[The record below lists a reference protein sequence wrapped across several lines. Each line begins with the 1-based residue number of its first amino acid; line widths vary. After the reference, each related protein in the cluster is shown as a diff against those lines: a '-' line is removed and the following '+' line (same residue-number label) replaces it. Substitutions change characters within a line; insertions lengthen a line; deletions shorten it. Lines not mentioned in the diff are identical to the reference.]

1 MMRSILLR
9 AFLMFIP
16 YSASAYGVSLDSSIS
31 ATRLIDMTQ
40 NQAFKSELQVAPLLV
55 QPVYSLK
62 GFQRE
67 ARVRFITDGTVRTD
81 FGNQDFSIAESCASL
96 GYKVK
101 ASSCASGTYA
111 GKRCPYGDEYV
122 DKCYGATD
130 WCKNNGYAVT
140 ACALPAYPAEA
151 CPYDGKYFKKCQ
163 KDNGRACEDN
173 EYYVSCPTGKVTDET
188 VICPYDGSY
197 KGCVCNPC
205 EGYDYTAAEANAQG
219 YHASTLV
226 CNSCGTIKYKRVE
239 NSCNGYKE
247 CTYGGEGTDSCWR
260 GETHLFKTC
269 KAEGRENK
277 CKLTVCPEGRFCEYE
292 ACSQKWCDLGCNVGT
307 TDLETLCT
315 RPETDCKKLGY
326 FRTAKECGNSY
337 RLACPFNKDVFHCF

>member
-1 MMRSILLR
+1 MHRCWCSLFIL
-9 AFLMFIP
+9 
-16 YSASAYGVSLDSSIS
+16 
-31 ATRLIDMTQ
+31 
-40 NQAFKSELQVAPLLV
+40 
-55 QPVYSLK
+55 LK

-269 KAEGRENK
+269 KAEGCENK

-337 RLACPFNKDVFHCF
+337 RLACPFNKDIFHCF

>member
-1 MMRSILLR
+1 M
-9 AFLMFIP
+9 
-16 YSASAYGVSLDSSIS
+16 
-31 ATRLIDMTQ
+31 
-40 NQAFKSELQVAPLLV
+40 
-55 QPVYSLK
+55 
-62 GFQRE
+62 
-67 ARVRFITDGTVRTD
+67 
-81 FGNQDFSIAESCASL
+81 
-96 GYKVK
+96 
-101 ASSCASGTYA
+101 
-111 GKRCPYGDEYV
+111 
-122 DKCYGATD
+122 
-130 WCKNNGYAVT
+130 
-140 ACALPAYPAEA
+140 
-151 CPYDGKYFKKCQ
+151 
-163 KDNGRACEDN
+163 
-173 EYYVSCPTGKVTDET
+173 SCPTGEVTDET

-269 KAEGRENK
+269 KAEGCENK

-315 RPETDCKKLGY
+315 RPETDCKSWGIFARPKNAATVIDWRVRLTKI
-326 FRTAKECGNSY
+326 FSIAFKERKMKRC
-337 RLACPFNKDVFHCF
+337 R